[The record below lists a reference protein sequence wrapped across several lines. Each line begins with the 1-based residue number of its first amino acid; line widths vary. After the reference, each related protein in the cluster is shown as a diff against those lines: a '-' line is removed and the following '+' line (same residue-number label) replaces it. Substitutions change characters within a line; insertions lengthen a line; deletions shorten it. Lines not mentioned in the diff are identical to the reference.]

1 MGVQENFWILFSKK
15 VAKEAS
21 AAELEEFEKLIL
33 ENPEWQYA
41 IQNIED
47 LWATKSKENLME
59 GEDAFMLL
67 LNRIEEKYSTD
78 NEDQEIPSITPA
90 KRKQK
95 WYWAAASIIA
105 IAGAI
110 GLAVLY
116 WKNGN
121 DTLKYREVSEITT
134 RLGSKSRVELPDGSV
149 VWLNSGSKL
158 TYDKN
163 FGKDIREVSLS
174 GEGFF
179 DVTRMK
185 EKPFIIHTSSIDI
198 KVLGTVFNVK
208 AYPQD
213 KRTETSLIRGR
224 VEVTIRSRPN
234 DKIILSPNEKLVV
247 ENNEIVEPG
256 KNESGLQKINS
267 PATDSMLPLMSIN
280 KLRYGAED
288 SSLAETG
295 WINNK
300 LIFRDETFGDLA
312 IQLERWY
319 NVSIEIRDQGLQQKR
334 LNGIFESETIEEAL
348 TELKEMIPIP
358 FSYERSGNKIIIQRI
373 NENR

>member
-78 NEDQEIPSITPA
+78 NEDQEIPSIAPA

-185 EKPFIIHTSSIDI
+185 EKPFIIHTSSINI

-256 KNESGLQKINS
+256 KNESGLRKIDS

-300 LIFRDETFGDLA
+300 LIFRDETFEDLA
-312 IQLERWY
+312 IQMERWY
-319 NVSIEIRDQGLQQKR
+319 NVSIEIRDHELQQKK

-348 TELKEMIPIP
+348 TELKEMIPIS
-358 FSYERSGNKIIIQRI
+358 FKFEHTGNKIIIHRI
-373 NENR
+373 NEN